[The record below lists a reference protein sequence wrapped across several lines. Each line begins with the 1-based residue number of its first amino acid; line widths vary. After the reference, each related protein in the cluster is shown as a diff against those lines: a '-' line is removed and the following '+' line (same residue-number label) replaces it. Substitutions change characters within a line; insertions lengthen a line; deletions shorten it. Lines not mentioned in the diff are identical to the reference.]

1 MLRVVPCAVAVSV
14 GVGVGV
20 GVTAVG
26 GIGAGACPGHPGVA
40 VGSAIPDASPRASCG
55 TLGATRALFAGEN

>member
-26 GIGAGACPGHPGVA
+26 GIGAGACPGHPGVT
-40 VGSAIPDASPRASCG
+40 VGSAIPDASPKTCG
-55 TLGATRALFAGEN
+55 TLGATRAPFAGEN

>member
-26 GIGAGACPGHPGVA
+26 GIGAGACRGRPGVSA
-40 VGSAIPDASPRASCG
+40 GSAFSGASPRASF
-55 TLGATRALFAGEN
+55 GAVGAS